1 MKKKVFLLLLPVLA
15 GLFITAVMVVI
26 PAKANQ
32 QQSMILHHHE
42 TNQVYGMVESFPDQ
56 LVGEWTVNGTSYTA
70 DDQTVF
76 KEEHGPFSVGACV
89 EVEYIEDNHGGGYQ
103 ALKIETEY
111 PFKCG
116 SPSDPLSEVSGVVI
130 SFPENLVGTWLV
142 DSTTYTATA
151 DTRFEQEHGLFFVG
165 GCVEVK
171 YVSAT
176 NEAIEIA
183 TTDAEEC
190 GGEGEEHFFGMIEV
204 MPANYTATITS
215 TWVISGIEFISTPD
229 TEFETDH
236 GPLVVGACAKVEY
249 RVVDGKNMA
258 EEIGSEWAYHCLG
271 SVAFNQI
278 YGSVVS
284 FPPDLYGTWVISPTS
299 NTTFMFMTDP
309 STRFDPKG
317 GDITIGTCVKV
328 KYYTLDGVNNAIEV
342 KVKRG
347 HQCDQIEVP
356 RLSKLIAT
364 LEMRPPT
371 DTLTGTWT
379 FAGVP
384 LTATDAT
391 HFEDDGGDLAVGD
404 CVESKYDPA
413 VGAMLLH
420 QLEGEEADEC
430 QAHDGSQLFKLF
442 GVVEMMPDGGVFT
455 GTWQISGVAME
466 AISTTVF
473 EQDHGALAP
482 GAFVAVKFTYDEGTG
497 IRTATKIAT
506 HVAPGFGRSHGFGH
520 LESIK
525 PGGTPDGSD
534 LYTIAG
540 VSYIEDPAMD
550 AGLNL
555 EVGSLVSVNAYE
567 ANGNLYATRIVQAS
581 LTYIPVI
588 NR

>member
-1 MKKKVFLLLLPVLA
+1 MKKKVFQLLLPVLA

-32 QQSMILHHHE
+32 QQSLISHRHE

-56 LVGEWTVNGTSYTA
+56 LLGEWIVNGTSYTA

-76 KEEHGPFSVGACV
+76 QEEHGSFSIGVCV
-89 EVEYIEDNHGGGYQ
+89 EVKFIDDNPGGGYQ
-103 ALKIETEY
+103 ALKIETEHAY
-111 PFKCG
+111 KCA
-116 SPSDPLSEVSGVVI
+116 SPPDPLSDVSGVVI
-130 SFPENLVGTWLV
+130 SFPVDLVGTWVV
-142 DSTTYTATA
+142 DSTIYTATT
-151 DTRFEQEHGLFFVG
+151 DTRFEQEHGPFFVG

-183 TTDAEEC
+183 TTESEEC
-190 GGEGEEHFFGMIEV
+190 GGEGEEHLYGFIEIV
-204 MPANYTATITS
+204 PEAYTSTITS
-215 TWVISGIEFISTPD
+215 TWVISGVEFISTPE
-229 TEFETDH
+229 TEFNTEN

-249 RVVDGKNMA
+249 RVVDGQNMA
-258 EEIGSEWAYHCLG
+258 GEIASEWAYHCLG

-284 FPPDLYGTWVISPTS
+284 FPPDLYGTWVISPT
-299 NTTFMFMTDP
+299 TFMFMTDP
-309 STRFDPKG
+309 STRFDHKS

-328 KYYTLDGVNNAIEV
+328 KYYTVDGVNHAIEV

-347 HQCDQIEVP
+347 HQCDLIEVP
-356 RLSKLIAT
+356 SLSKLVAT

-371 DTLTGTWT
+371 NTLTGTWT

-384 LTATDAT
+384 FTATEAT
-391 HFEDDGGDLAVGD
+391 HFEEDGGNLVAGD

-413 VGAMLLH
+413 AGAMLLH
-420 QLEGEEADEC
+420 QLEGEDADEC
-430 QAHDGSQLFKLF
+430 LAHDGSQLFKLF
-442 GVVEMMPDGGVFT
+442 GVVEVMPDGGVFT
-455 GTWQISGVAME
+455 GTWEISGVLIE
-466 AISTTVF
+466 ATSTTVF

-497 IRTATKIAT
+497 TRTATKIAT
-506 HVAPGFGRSHGFGH
+506 HVAPGFGRFHGFGQ
-520 LESIK
+520 LESIN
-525 PGGTPDGSD
+525 PGGAPDGSD
-534 LYTIAG
+534 LYTIDG

-555 EVGSLVSVNAYE
+555 KVGSLVSVNAYE
-567 ANGNLYATRIVQAS
+567 TNGNLYATRIVVVS
-581 LTYIPVI
+581 HTYIPVI

>member
-1 MKKKVFLLLLPVLA
+1 MKKKMFQLLLPVLA

-26 PAKANQ
+26 PAKASQ
-32 QQSMILHHHE
+32 QQSLIFHHHE
-42 TNQVYGMVESFPDQ
+42 TNQVYGVVESFPDQ
-56 LVGEWTVNGTSYTA
+56 LVGEWIVNGTSYTA

-76 KEEHGPFSVGACV
+76 NEEHGPFSIGACV
-89 EVEYIEDNHGGGYQ
+89 EVKYIDGNPAGAYQ
-103 ALKIETEY
+103 AVKIETEY
-111 PFKCG
+111 AYKCD
-116 SPSDPLSEVSGVVI
+116 SPPAPLSDTSGVVI
-130 SFPENLVGTWLV
+130 SFPVDLVGTWVV
-142 DSTTYTATA
+142 DSTTYTATTN
-151 DTRFEQEHGLFFVG
+151 TRFEQEEGPFFVG

-183 TTDAEEC
+183 STDAEEC
-190 GGEGEEHFFGMIEV
+190 GGEGEEHFFGLLEV
-204 MPANYTATITS
+204 VPENYTATITS
-215 TWVISGIEFISTPD
+215 TWVISGVEFISTPE
-229 TEFETDH
+229 TEFKTEH
-236 GPLVVGACAKVEY
+236 GPLVVGACVKVEY
-249 RVVDGKNMA
+249 RVVDGQNKA
-258 EEIGSEWAYHCLG
+258 GEIASEWAFHCLG

-309 STRFDPKG
+309 STRFDPKSR
-317 GDITIGTCVKV
+317 DISIGTCVKV
-328 KYYTLDGVNNAIEV
+328 KYYTLDGVNYAIDV

-347 HQCDQIEVP
+347 HQCDHIDVP
-356 RLSKLIAT
+356 SLSKLVAT

-384 LTATDAT
+384 FTATDAT
-391 HFEDDGGDLAVGD
+391 RFEEHSGNLVVGD

-413 VGAMLLH
+413 AGAMLLH
-420 QLEGEEADEC
+420 QLEGEDADEC

-455 GTWQISGVAME
+455 GTWQISGVAIE
-466 AISTTVF
+466 ATSTMVF
-473 EQDHGALAP
+473 EQAHGALAP
-482 GAFVAVKFTYDEGTG
+482 GAFVAVKFTYDEGVG

-506 HVAPGFGRSHGFGH
+506 HVAPGFGRLHGFGH
-520 LESIK
+520 LESIN
-525 PGGTPDGSD
+525 PGGAPDGYD
-534 LYTIAG
+534 LYTVDG
-540 VSYIEDPAMD
+540 VLYIEDPAMG

-555 EVGSLVSVNAYE
+555 KVGFLVSVNAYE
-567 ANGNLYATRIVQAS
+567 TNGNLYATSIVPAAQ
-581 LTYIPVI
+581 TFIPLI